1 MPKGN
6 RWGGSCS
13 WGGLMPQ
20 SRGMLKLW
28 SGRVGVDRA
37 APTYRQKGLGRV
49 DVGWGGGGWVT
60 RKWDII

>member
-1 MPKGN
+1 
-6 RWGGSCS
+6 
-13 WGGLMPQ
+13 MPQ

-37 APTYRQKGLGRV
+37 APSYRQKGLGRV